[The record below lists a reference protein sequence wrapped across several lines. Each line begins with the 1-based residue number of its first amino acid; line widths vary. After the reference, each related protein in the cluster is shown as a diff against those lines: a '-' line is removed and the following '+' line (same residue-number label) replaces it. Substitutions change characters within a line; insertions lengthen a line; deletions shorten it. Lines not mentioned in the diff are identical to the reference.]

1 MTRQDLSEQQK
12 SERSSE
18 LRSYVIGYVLALI
31 LTLTPFAIV
40 AWSDL
45 TPVTQWSVIGACALI
60 QVVVHF
66 RFFLH
71 VSLARQKR
79 EDLHLILFTTLIL
92 VIMVGGTLWIILNL
106 YTRMMPSMLPW

>member
-1 MTRQDLSEQQK
+1 MTRHHLSAQQEN
-12 SERSSE
+12 ERSSE
-18 LRSYVIGYVLALI
+18 LRSYVVGYVLALI
-31 LTLTPFAIV
+31 LTLTPFALV

-45 TPVTQWSVIGACALI
+45 SNMKLWSVIGICALI
-60 QVVVHF
+60 QIVVHF

-71 VSLARQKR
+71 VSLAKQKR

-106 YTRMMPSMLPW
+106 YTRIMPSMLP

>member
-1 MTRQDLSEQQK
+1 MTRQNLSAQQE

-31 LTLTPFAIV
+31 LTLVPFAIV
-40 AWSDL
+40 AWSVF
-45 TPVTQWSVIGACALI
+45 PPMIQWSLIGACALI

-71 VSLARQKR
+71 VSLAKQKR

>member
-1 MTRQDLSEQQK
+1 MTRQPLSAQQQ

-18 LRSYVIGYVLALI
+18 RRTYVIGYVLALI
-31 LTLTPFAIV
+31 LTLIPFAIV

-45 TPVTQWSVIGACALI
+45 TRMTQWVVIGICALI

-71 VSLARQKR
+71 VSLAKQKR
-79 EDLHLILFTTLIL
+79 EDLHLILFTMLIL
-92 VIMVGGTLWIILNL
+92 VIMVGGTLWIMFSL
-106 YTRMMPSMLPW
+106 YTRVMPSMLLW